1 MTFRDVQLSEQF
13 PEERRSETLKPPEL
27 LLYESAK
34 VLNGARFIIFTFEW
48 RSFSLITVE
57 IKSSIIISF
66 SSASYL
72 YIP

>member
-1 MTFRDVQLSEQF
+1 M
-13 PEERRSETLKPPEL
+13 
-27 LLYESAK
+27 

-66 SSASYL
+66 SSAGYL
-72 YIP
+72 YYKIYREHASQDSEF